1 MALSYEEDMKR
12 RERDAQ
18 LQKQNQQ
25 VSGTDATRIIGGTAA
40 AGLYPTINMLAQGA
54 GKIAGAANTAARG
67 LRGLG
72 RLGVAASGFNGALDG
87 FNTSTEQYADRFGLD
102 YKPEDYDTLTG
113 NIKGLGIRSAGVL
126 SDVGDNLLLGA
137 PSKIGTGLNLAYLD
151 KNMSKWNQPAADN
164 TPPQAG
170 APNRQG
176 VSTVDNPFYAAQ
188 AQANMQN
195 ANRALS
201 TFSGAG
207 NYDTTTNPMSR
218 QTQDNP
224 AVGRQVLSQAQVDE
238 LAPRANG
245 SINGKPI
252 DTKDA
257 ILPKPMYDTAQE
269 RALQQTYSE
278 VNAPNTRMPIRES
291 RGYLADIERK
301 NLIDAIKR
309 PAGGASIM
317 DGLTANQQKMLAEIA
332 MQGDNLD
339 MEAYKQQMAYGQAN
353 MAQQNQNARTSLE
366 QQNAMT
372 RSLLDEAGQN
382 SRSQAQLGLDVSK
395 LNQLSEQEQAKL
407 GLESEKLAMEKQKN
421 NAQNYAQNM
430 LIALQDQYNKAT
442 TDEERQAIKE
452 KSQQYTALMGKGSDG
467 KDRYV
472 TVKAGDSV
480 DAQGNVLAQPER
492 VLDTRTGMFI
502 DAGQASQPQP
512 TVQVGAVMDGYRFKG
527 GDPAD
532 AENWE
537 KL

>member
-25 VSGTDATRIIGGTAA
+25 VSGTEATRIVGGTAA
-40 AGLYPTINMLAQGA
+40 AGLYPSINMLAQGT
-54 GKIAGAANTAARG
+54 GRLAGAANTAARG

-72 RLGVAASGFNGALDG
+72 RLGVASSGFNGALDG
-87 FNTSTEQYADRFGLD
+87 FNTSTEQYRDRFGLQTD
-102 YKPEDYDTLTG
+102 NPTFAGDLAVRT
-113 NIKGLGIRSAGVL
+113 AGVL

-137 PSKIGTGLNLAYLD
+137 PSKIGAGLNLAYLD
-151 KNMSKWNQPAADN
+151 KNMSKWNQPASDN
-164 TPPQAG
+164 APQQAA

-195 ANRALS
+195 ANRVLS

-207 NYDTTTNPMSR
+207 NYDTATNPMSR
-218 QTQDNP
+218 QTQDNT
-224 AVGRQVLSQAQVDE
+224 AVDRQVLSQAQVNE
-238 LAPRANG
+238 LAPRAGG

-252 DTKDA
+252 DNKDA

-278 VNAPNTRMPIRES
+278 VNAPNTRMPVRQA
-291 RGYLADIERK
+291 RDFTADLERK

-372 RSLLDEAGQN
+372 KSLLDEAGQN

-442 TDEERQAIKE
+442 TDEERQAIKQ
-452 KSQQYTALMGKGSDG
+452 KSQQYTALMGKGTDG

-472 TVKAGDSV
+472 TVKAGDILAGDSV
-480 DAQGNVLAQPER
+480 ALQQPDR
-492 VLDTRTGMFI
+492 ILDTQTGRFI
-502 DAGQASQPQP
+502 DQGEAPKQPQY
-512 TVQVGAVMDGYRFKG
+512 QEGAIYT
-527 GDPAD
+527 D
-532 AENWE
+532 ANGNRRMYKNGEFV

>member
-1 MALSYEEDMKR
+1 MAISYEEDMKR

-25 VSGTDATRIIGGTAA
+25 VSGTEATRIIGGTAA
-40 AGLYPTINMLAQGA
+40 AGLYPSMNMLAQGT
-54 GKIAGAANTAARG
+54 GKLAGAANTAARG

-72 RLGVAASGFNGALDG
+72 RLGVASSGFNGALDG
-87 FNTSTEQYADRFGLD
+87 FNTSTEQYRDRFGMQTDNPSFAGDLAAR
-102 YKPEDYDTLTG
+102 T
-113 NIKGLGIRSAGVL
+113 AGVL

-137 PSKIGTGLNLAYLD
+137 PSKIGAGLNLAYLD
-151 KNMSKWNQPAADN
+151 KNMSKWNQPTTENAPQQAA
-164 TPPQAG
+164 

-176 VSTVDNPFYAAQ
+176 VSTVDNPFNAAQ

-195 ANRALS
+195 ANSALS
-201 TFSGAG
+201 TFSGTG
-207 NYDTTTNPMSR
+207 NYDTATNPMSR
-218 QTQDNP
+218 QTQESP
-224 AVGRQVLSQAQVDE
+224 AVGKQVLSQAQVNE
-238 LAPRANG
+238 LAPQASG

-257 ILPKPMYDTAQE
+257 IPPKPMYDTAQE

-278 VNAPNTRMPIRES
+278 VNTPNTRMPVRQARDFE
-291 RGYLADIERK
+291 ADLERK
-301 NLIDAIKR
+301 NLINAIKR

-372 RSLLDEAGQN
+372 KSLLDEAGQN

-421 NAQNYAQNM
+421 NAQNM
-430 LIALQDQYNKAT
+430 LISLQDQYNKAT
-442 TDEERQAIKE
+442 TDEERQAIKQ
-452 KSQQYTALMGKGSDG
+452 KSQQYTALMGKGTDG

-472 TVKAGDSV
+472 TVRGGDRV
-480 DAQGNVLAQPER
+480 DEQGNVLAQPEQ
-492 VLDTRTGMFI
+492 VLDTQTGMFI
-502 DAGQASQPQP
+502 DAGQASQAQP

-532 AENWE
+532 ANNWE

>member
-25 VSGTDATRIIGGTAA
+25 VSGTEATRIIGGTAA
-40 AGLYPTINMLAQGA
+40 AGLYPSINMLAQGT
-54 GKIAGAANTAARG
+54 GRLAGAANTAAGG

-72 RLGVAASGFNGALDG
+72 RLGVASSGFNGALDG
-87 FNTSTEQYADRFGLD
+87 FNTSTEQYRDRFGMQTD
-102 YKPEDYDTLTG
+102 NPTLAGDLVART
-113 NIKGLGIRSAGVL
+113 AGVL

-137 PSKIGTGLNLAYLD
+137 PSKIGAGLNLAYLD
-151 KNMSKWNQPAADN
+151 KNMSKWNQPAAEN
-164 TPPQAG
+164 AQPQA
-170 APNRQG
+170 ATPNRQG

-195 ANRALS
+195 ANMQNANSALS
-201 TFSGAG
+201 TFSGTG

-224 AVGRQVLSQAQVDE
+224 AVGRQVLSQAQVNE
-238 LAPRANG
+238 LAPRASG

-278 VNAPNTRMPIRES
+278 VNAPNTRMPVRQG
-291 RGYLADIERK
+291 RDYLADIERK
-301 NLIDAIKR
+301 NLINAIKR

-372 RSLLDEAGQN
+372 KSLLDEAGQN

-442 TDEERQAIKE
+442 TDEERQAIKQ
-452 KSQQYTALMGKGSDG
+452 KSQQYTALMSKGTDG

-492 VLDTRTGMFI
+492 VLDTQTGMFI
-502 DAGQASQPQP
+502 DAGQASQAQP
-512 TVQVGAVMDGYRFKG
+512 AVQVGAVMDGYRFKG

-532 AENWE
+532 AKNWE

>member
-25 VSGTDATRIIGGTAA
+25 VSGTEATRIIGGTAA
-40 AGLYPTINMLAQGA
+40 AGLYPSINMLAQGT
-54 GKIAGAANTAARG
+54 GKLAGAANTAARG

-72 RLGVAASGFNGALDG
+72 RLGVASSGFNGALDG
-87 FNTSTEQYADRFGLD
+87 FNTSTEQYRDRFGMQTD
-102 YKPEDYDTLTG
+102 NPTLAGDLVART
-113 NIKGLGIRSAGVL
+113 AGVL

-137 PSKIGTGLNLAYLD
+137 PSKIGAGLNLAYLD
-151 KNMSKWNQPAADN
+151 KNMSKWNQPTAENAQ
-164 TPPQAG
+164 PQAA

-195 ANRALS
+195 ANSALS

-207 NYDTTTNPMSR
+207 SYDTTTNPTSR

-224 AVGRQVLSQAQVDE
+224 AVDRQVLSQAQVNE
-238 LAPRANG
+238 LAPQASG

-278 VNAPNTRMPIRES
+278 VNAPNTRMPVRQG
-291 RGYLADIERK
+291 RDYLADIERK
-301 NLIDAIKR
+301 NLIR
-309 PAGGASIM
+309 MLSTPVGGAK
-317 DGLTANQQKMLAEIA
+317 GLVTSQIQALKELAL
-332 MQGDNLD
+332 QGDNID
-339 MEAYKQQMAYGQAN
+339 AAAYKEQMAYGQAN

-372 RSLLDEAGQN
+372 KSLLDEAGQN

-395 LNQLSEQEQAKL
+395 LNQLSEQEQARF
-407 GLESEKLAMEKQKN
+407 GLEREKLDMEKQKN

-430 LIALQDQYNKAT
+430 LIALQGQYNKAT
-442 TDEERQAIKE
+442 TDEERQAIKQ
-452 KSQQYTALMGKGSDG
+452 KSQQYTALMSKGTDG

-492 VLDTRTGMFI
+492 VLDTQTGMFI
-502 DAGQASQPQP
+502 DAGQASQAQP

-532 AENWE
+532 ANNWE

>member
-25 VSGTDATRIIGGTAA
+25 VSGAEATRIIGGTAA
-40 AGLYPTINMLAQGA
+40 AGLYPSINMLAQGT
-54 GKIAGAANTAARG
+54 GRLAGAANTAARG

-72 RLGVAASGFNGALDG
+72 RLGVASSGFNGALDG
-87 FNTSTEQYADRFGLD
+87 FNTSTEQYRDRFGMQTDNPTFAGDLVAR
-102 YKPEDYDTLTG
+102 T
-113 NIKGLGIRSAGVL
+113 AGVL

-137 PSKIGTGLNLAYLD
+137 PSKIGAGLNLAYLD

-164 TPPQAG
+164 APPQAG

-195 ANRALS
+195 ANGALS

-207 NYDTTTNPMSR
+207 NYDTATSPMSR
-218 QTQDNP
+218 QTQANP
-224 AVGRQVLSQAQVDE
+224 AVGKQVLSQAQVDE
-238 LAPRANG
+238 LAPRASG
-245 SINGKPI
+245 SINSKPI
-252 DTKDA
+252 DNKDA
-257 ILPKPMYDTAQE
+257 IQPKPMYDTAQE

-278 VNAPNTRMPIRES
+278 VNAPNTRMPVRQA
-291 RGYLADIERK
+291 RDFAADLERK

-353 MAQQNQNARTSLE
+353 MAQQNQNARTNLE
-366 QQNAMT
+366 QQNTMT
-372 RSLLDEAGQN
+372 KSLLDEAGQN

-442 TDEERQAIKE
+442 TDEERQAIKQ
-452 KSQQYTALMGKGSDG
+452 KSQQYTALMSKGTDG

-492 VLDTRTGMFI
+492 VLDTQTGMFI
-502 DAGQASQPQP
+502 DSGQAGQAAQPA
-512 TVQVGAVMDGYRFKG
+512 VQVGAVMDGYRFKG

-532 AENWE
+532 ANNWE